1 MYPWQSGRD
10 GRETTQKL
18 HLNPLNGH
26 WGEDHSILQR
36 HVSWRLLTMLG
47 CIGIVQ
53 DHEFMKQYGGEML
66 LEIAQFWNSAA
77 TLDDATGRF
86 FIDKVMGP
94 DEFHEGYPDQA
105 ESGLKTTPI
114 RI

>member
-1 MYPWQSGRD
+1 
-10 GRETTQKL
+10 
-18 HLNPLNGH
+18 
-26 WGEDHSILQR
+26 
-36 HVSWRLLTMLG
+36 
-47 CIGIVQ
+47 
-53 DHEFMKQYGGEML
+53 MKQYGGEML

-105 ESGLKTTPI
+105 ESGLKNNAYTNLMVVWLFEELTNI
-114 RI
+114 LALSLRKNRHNFCQNADHFG